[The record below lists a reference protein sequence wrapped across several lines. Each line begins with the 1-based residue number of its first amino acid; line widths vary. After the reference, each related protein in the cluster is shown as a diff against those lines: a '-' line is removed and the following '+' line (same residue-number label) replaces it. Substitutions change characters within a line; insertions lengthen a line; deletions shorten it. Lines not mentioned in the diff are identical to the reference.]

1 MFTQKDI
8 RQLQMAKAAVRAG
21 IEMLLC
27 YAEISADE
35 VETAYLAGGFG
46 YYLDV
51 KKAAAIG
58 LLPDGIVGR
67 AKAVGNAALHG
78 AQMYLTLQE
87 KNKMADIIRCVK
99 EVTLANEEKF
109 QEFYYDFMKF

>member
-1 MFTQKDI
+1 M
-8 RQLQMAKAAVRAG
+8 
-21 IEMLLC
+21 
-27 YAEISADE
+27 
-35 VETAYLAGGFG
+35 
-46 YYLDV
+46 
-51 KKAAAIG
+51 
-58 LLPDGIVGR
+58 GR

-78 AQMYLTLQE
+78 VQMYLTLQE